1 MPESQL
7 KRMQWLALKGVINR
21 MIQVIGRKWVAD
33 ISHMNPDLMGASCFE
48 MDFKKRM
55 TVPDIQSL
63 VVSNSRFSSFKIY
76 MTFYHRIIDTGN
88 RC

>member
-33 ISHMNPDLMGASCFE
+33 ISHMNPDLMGASCFK

-55 TVPDIQSL
+55 TVSDIQSL
-63 VVSNSRFSSFKIY
+63 VVSNSRFSSFKIH
-76 MTFYHRIIDTGN
+76 MAFYYGIIYPSN
-88 RC
+88 RS

>member
-7 KRMQWLALKGVINR
+7 KRMQWLTFKGVINR
-21 MIQVIGRKWVAD
+21 MIQIIGRKWVSD
-33 ISHMNPDLMGASCFE
+33 ISHMNPDLMGTSCFK

-63 VVSNSRFSSFKIY
+63 VVSNSRFSFFKIY
-76 MTFYHRIIDTGN
+76 MTFYHRIIDTGD
-88 RC
+88 RS